1 MILCGTCICSST
13 LSAENKSCRNIISS
27 NVDILSMQVY
37 LAMAKGGLTPDHTLI
52 CPIAHYPSTVELPDV
67 SFVTIYV
74 YKS

>member
-1 MILCGTCICSST
+1 MILCGTCIQSPT
-13 LSAENKSCRNIISS
+13 LSAENKSCGNIISS

-67 SFVTIYV
+67 SFVTICV